1 MDLFDS
7 IPEEKDTV
15 KPLAIR
21 MSPRTLEEY
30 IGQEHLLGPG
40 KLLRRLL
47 ESGRIVSLILYGP
60 PGVGK
65 TGFARLV
72 ARRTKGRFVAM
83 NAVTSGLA
91 DLRKV
96 FDEATENKRL
106 YQQATILFLDEIHH
120 FNKSQQDALLP
131 HLEQGSIILVGAT
144 TQNPFF
150 ALNNALISRSRV
162 CELKPLDESHLSR
175 IVDNAL
181 KDDQRGLGKYI
192 VELTADARAHLL
204 KSCSGDARTLLNA
217 LEIGVLT
224 TPPNE
229 AGLILFDLDVAQESI
244 QKRMIQYD
252 AKGDQHYDTISAF
265 IKSVRG
271 SDPDAALYW
280 LAKMLYAGE
289 DIRFIARRLII
300 LASEDVGYRPQK

>member
-1 MDLFDS
+1 LS
-7 IPEEKDTV
+7 I
-15 KPLAIR
+15 
-21 MSPRTLEEY
+21 
-30 IGQEHLLGPG
+30 
-40 KLLRRLL
+40 
-47 ESGRIVSLILYGP
+47 
-60 PGVGK
+60 
-65 TGFARLV
+65 
-72 ARRTKGRFVAM
+72 
-83 NAVTSGLA
+83 
-91 DLRKV
+91 
-96 FDEATENKRL
+96 
-106 YQQATILFLDEIHH
+106 
-120 FNKSQQDALLP
+120 
-131 HLEQGSIILVGAT
+131 
-144 TQNPFF
+144 
-150 ALNNALISRSRV
+150 
-162 CELKPLDESHLSR
+162 

-181 KDDQRGLGKYI
+181 KDDQRGLGKYK
-192 VELTADARAHLL
+192 VDLTADARAHLL

-229 AGLILFDLDVAQESI
+229 AGQILFDLDVAQESI

-300 LASEDVGYRPQK
+300 LASEDVGNADPQALMVAVSAQQALEFIGLPEGRITLAQATVYLATAPKSNASYMGLEKASEAVKNEAVKQVPEPLKDGHYAGAKVLGHGQNYQYAHDFKDHYVKQTYAPNLAKYYVPTELGYEAKIKAWMEHLKSLEQTTPSED